1 MTRSHWT
8 LLAPMMAGVLR
19 PVMPRGTCAG
29 RSNQTPARRR
39 FRSSFALGIARELR
53 KTDRLGVAV
62 AGGQSGK
69 SKAAWEGVVELF
81 YRRQIGKSLLI
92 TPDVQFVAGSDAG
105 ALMIA
110 GVRVGLTF

>member
-1 MTRSHWT
+1 
-8 LLAPMMAGVLR
+8 
-19 PVMPRGTCAG
+19 
-29 RSNQTPARRR
+29 
-39 FRSSFALGIARELR
+39 
-53 KTDRLGVAV
+53 
-62 AGGQSGK
+62 
-69 SKAAWEGVVELF
+69 VVELF